1 MYVLVVM
8 PSSIPWPVQPGS
20 GLAPLTQV
28 RSCLYTVCVSVL
40 EPGQPVQ
47 TTLYDGKL
55 YTLTITGQQ
64 ELETTVRIVKVM
76 GGESHQRED
85 QLRCLESLGQL
96 KLRA

>member
-1 MYVLVVM
+1 MATSVGNSY
-8 PSSIPWPVQPGS
+8 
-20 GLAPLTQV
+20 
-28 RSCLYTVCVSVL
+28 VL

>member
-1 MYVLVVM
+1 MTPSTLSSSSFSWLVRLKIETEAWTGAGVAT
-8 PSSIPWPVQPGS
+8 SVGNS
-20 GLAPLTQV
+20 
-28 RSCLYTVCVSVL
+28 YVL